1 MPELSRRSARPSK
14 RDRGTGDA
22 GSGDAEPDRIK
33 AELIKADVLALAAE
47 AEAEAAEAEAEAARA
62 RAALLDHLDP
72 TDTEVSTDTGEPPVA
87 VWEPSADARAASE
100 AAGTGDDTDGDDD
113 HDAGVES
120 VPPRTIRTALWA
132 WPAATVAAVASGALI
147 GVGAFLVWHHHEQDA
162 VDARRAEFTAAANTG
177 VVNLLS
183 MDFTKGDADLQ
194 RLIDSTTGEF
204 RYDFEN
210 SRGAFLNVLRS
221 SKATTTAT
229 IKASAVA
236 EMGRDSALVLVAA
249 GSEVSNTAAAKQ
261 PPRAWRLAVTV
272 RRDGDQIKM
281 SKVEFV
287 L

>member
-1 MPELSRRSARPSK
+1 M
-14 RDRGTGDA
+14 
-22 GSGDAEPDRIK
+22 
-33 AELIKADVLALAAE
+33 
-47 AEAEAAEAEAEAARA
+47 
-62 RAALLDHLDP
+62 
-72 TDTEVSTDTGEPPVA
+72 
-87 VWEPSADARAASE
+87 
-100 AAGTGDDTDGDDD
+100 
-113 HDAGVES
+113 
-120 VPPRTIRTALWA
+120 
-132 WPAATVAAVASGALI
+132 ASGALI

-272 RRDGDQIKM
+272 RRDSAKHGSTCIIRSVQIDT
-281 SKVEFV
+281 VEVVTRFLGRNCEAGFLEQRFALRRRDGEAV
-287 L
+287 CQIAFGHYGEVVHWQGSEREFRLARFNR